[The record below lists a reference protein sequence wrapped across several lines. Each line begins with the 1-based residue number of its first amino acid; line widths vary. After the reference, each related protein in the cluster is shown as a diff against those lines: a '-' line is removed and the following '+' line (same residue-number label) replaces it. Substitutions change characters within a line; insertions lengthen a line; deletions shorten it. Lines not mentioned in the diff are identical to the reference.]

1 MARIPMQA
9 MPGGLALP
17 ARPSQGLRRHE
28 LPLSELRLRE
38 LPLHELPLPERLLIP
53 LLQADGGQARALV
66 SVGDVVLRGQAVARW
81 PDGSQCHAPTSGLV
95 SGISHEPCQQT
106 AGLLV
111 ATLVIS
117 PDGLDRACTPTPW
130 HSGAAHAQGHSDVP
144 GVGRAHHYE
153 DMLAHLR
160 SAGIGNLAGCG
171 FATASEWPASAE
183 GIDTLV
189 LNAIRPAPDMIADD
203 YLLCQHADEVLTG
216 ARLLARGLGCERLVI
231 ILGEDQP
238 EALSAIEAVASADI
252 DILVAPARYP
262 SAALTQVVLLSTGRD
277 LPNQTASSSVGV
289 FVLAVATALASK
301 RALIDGLTL
310 TERAISISDKA
321 DADAD
326 ADADTKKSGT
336 AKPGVWL
343 ARIGTPI
350 ADILQHVGMPTP
362 AARKGLGS
370 EAQLGEIHLGGALAG
385 TLLATTAA
393 PLLANTA
400 SLHVSADNAED
411 IARRAQACIR
421 CGDCADVCPAQLL
434 PQQLFWHSRNGQA
447 ATGSDPDRVVDYG
460 LDACFECGACTVVCP
475 SEIPL
480 LDYFRQAKGERQH
493 AAQEQE
499 RAARAR
505 QRFQAHS
512 QRLAAI
518 DAERQARRLARQAA
532 AADATAAAAQAA
544 TSTTTPAKTATPA
557 TTLAPGAQTAMPHAA
572 AEIPALMIA
581 AALARSQLKKCEK
594 QISSLQARDEA
605 SPELTAQLPALQA
618 AVSAAEAALEQAKA
632 RAGGSTS

>member
-9 MPGGLALP
+9 MPGGLTLP
-17 ARPSQGLRRHE
+17 TRRSQDLRRHE
-28 LPLSELRLRE
+28 LPLR
-38 LPLHELPLPERLLIP
+38 ELPLPERLLIP
-53 LLQADGGQARALV
+53 LLQADGEQARALV
-66 SVGDVVLRGQAVARW
+66 SVGDMVLRGQAVARW
-81 PDGSQCHAPTSGLV
+81 PDGRQCHAPSSGLV
-95 SGISHEPCQQT
+95 SSIGHEPCQQT

-130 HSGAAHAQGHSDVP
+130 RSGATLNEDNARGNSDDAP
-144 GVGRAHHYE
+144 GVGRTHHYG

-160 SAGIGNLAGCG
+160 SAGIGNLAGGG
-171 FATASEWPASAE
+171 FAAASEWPASADD
-183 GIDTLV
+183 IDTLV
-189 LNAIRPAPDMIADD
+189 LNAIRPAADMMADD
-203 YLLCQHADEVLTG
+203 YLLCQHADEVLSG
-216 ARLLARGLGCERLVI
+216 ARLLAQGLGCVRLVI

-238 EALSAIEAVASADI
+238 EALAAIEAVASADI

-277 LPNQTASSSVGV
+277 LPNQTATSSVGV
-289 FVLAVATALASK
+289 FVVAVATALATK
-301 RALIDGLTL
+301 RALVDGLTL
-310 TERAISISDKA
+310 TERTISISGIDN
-321 DADAD
+321 
-326 ADADTKKSGT
+326 ADTRKSGT
-336 AKPGVWL
+336 AKPGTERPSIWL

-350 ADILQHVGMPTP
+350 ADILQHAGLPT
-362 AARKGLGS
+362 
-370 EAQLGEIHLGGALAG
+370 QTIGEIRLGGALAG
-385 TLLATTAA
+385 TVLATAAAPMLATTAA
-393 PLLANTA
+393 
-400 SLHVSADNAED
+400 LHVSADNAED
-411 IARRAQACIR
+411 IARRAAACIR

-434 PQQLFWHSRNGQA
+434 PQQLFWHSRNGQT

-460 LDACFECGACTVVCP
+460 LDACFECGACTAVCP

-532 AADATAAAAQAA
+532 AAHATAAAAQAA
-544 TSTTTPAKTATPA
+544 ASTAASTTTSTTTATPA
-557 TTLAPGAQTAMPHAA
+557 TALAPGAQTAMPHAA

-594 QISSLQARDEA
+594 QISSLQARGED